1 MKCPNYQDYPYRN
14 QNKDC
19 YNFGG
24 GWKTRT
30 WSVYRDLSFRIDCVE
45 DLIGTTELNTETTT
59 PNGKTET
66 GTTEIQTATIENDD
80 SFYSQN

>member
-14 QNKDC
+14 QKKDC

-45 DLIGTTELNTETTT
+45 DFIGTTKSTT
-59 PNGKTET
+59 PEGQTVT
-66 GTTEIQTATIENDD
+66 GTTDLQTTTIENNN

>member
-14 QNKDC
+14 QKKDC

-30 WSVYRDLSFRIDCVE
+30 WSVYRDLSFRIDCVQ
-45 DLIGTTELNTETTT
+45 DLVQTTEVD
-59 PNGKTET
+59 
-66 GTTEIQTATIENDD
+66 IQTNSPEGGTVGMLRVNHRPGSTRDP
-80 SFYSQN
+80 

>member
-1 MKCPNYQDYPYRN
+1 MKCPNYQDYPYRH

-19 YNFGG
+19 YDYGG

-30 WSVYRDLSFRIDCVE
+30 QSVFRDLGFRIDCVE
-45 DLIGTTELNTETTT
+45 DLIGTTGVNTETTT
-59 PNGKTET
+59 PDGEATT
-66 GTTEIQTATIENDD
+66 GTTDLQTATMENDG

>member
-30 WSVYRDLSFRIDCVE
+30 WSVYRDLSFRIDCVQ
-45 DLIGTTELNTETTT
+45 DLIQTTEVD
-59 PNGKTET
+59 
-66 GTTEIQTATIENDD
+66 IQTRTPERQTESGNTDYEIETIESDN
-80 SFYSQN
+80 FFNN